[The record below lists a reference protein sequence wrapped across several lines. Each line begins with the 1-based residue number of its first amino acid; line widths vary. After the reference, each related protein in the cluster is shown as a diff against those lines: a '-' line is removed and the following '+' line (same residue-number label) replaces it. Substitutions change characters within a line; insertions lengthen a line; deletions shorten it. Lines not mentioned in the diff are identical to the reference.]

1 MLSELAVTPFDL
13 QLERFRDPVLRLLA
27 VIGEDARRLLEP
39 PTELHGQPRIQRRQD
54 VGFS

>member
-1 MLSELAVTPFDL
+1 MLSELAVTLFDL

-27 VIGEDARRLLEP
+27 VISEDARRLLEP